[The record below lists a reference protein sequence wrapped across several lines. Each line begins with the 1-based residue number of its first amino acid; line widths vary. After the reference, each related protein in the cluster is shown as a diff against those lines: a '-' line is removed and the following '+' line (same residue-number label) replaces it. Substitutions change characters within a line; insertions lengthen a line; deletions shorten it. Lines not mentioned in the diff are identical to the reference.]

1 MGQQY
6 NEEKN
11 EETTTYNVCCCTVA
25 LQEHSARPFRVAV
38 FKCLQRRHFSTEKAH
53 SAAADNG
60 LTLFETMTV
69 TVRIRHSL
77 TCEQDTRFGNFR
89 LFPE

>member
-1 MGQQY
+1 MRK
-6 NEEKN
+6 KN
-11 EETTTYNVCCCTVA
+11 EETTTYNVCRCTIA

-53 SAAADNG
+53 SAAADDG
-60 LTLFETMTV
+60 LTLFVTMTV
-69 TVRIRHSL
+69 TVRILILSHSL